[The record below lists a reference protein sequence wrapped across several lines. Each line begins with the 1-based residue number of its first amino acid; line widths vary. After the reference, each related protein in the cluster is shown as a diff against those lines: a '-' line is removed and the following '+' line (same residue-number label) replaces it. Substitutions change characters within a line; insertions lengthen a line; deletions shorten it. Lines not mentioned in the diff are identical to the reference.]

1 MMLPSGRLA
10 EWLMAPVLEH
20 AQHAPVKANLLAG
33 YAGTKT
39 GRFPMVMNGRLAER
53 LMAPVLKT
61 GRGASLS

>member
-1 MMLPSGRLA
+1 MVMHGRLA

-20 AQHAPVKANLLAG
+20 AKPAPVKANLLAG
-33 YAGTKT
+33 YAGAKT
-39 GRFPMVMNGRLAER
+39 GRLPMVINGRLAEW